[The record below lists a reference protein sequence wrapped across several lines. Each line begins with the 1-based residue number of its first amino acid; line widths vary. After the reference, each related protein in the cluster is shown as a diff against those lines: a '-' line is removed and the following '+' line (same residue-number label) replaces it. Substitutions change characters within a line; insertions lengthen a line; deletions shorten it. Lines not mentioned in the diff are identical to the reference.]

1 MAAPMTY
8 NHHHRYF
15 SDQNKL
21 HTTTTAATNLAF
33 EFNELDIWNVTSSPE
48 YHKTLAVSPISN
60 KSVPSKSNRREVRR
74 SAAMSLPVDVPDWSI
89 ILKQEL
95 RNNNNNNRT
104 YGSDDDDDEDDEFD
118 AVIPPHEYLA
128 RGRNASF
135 SVHEGIG
142 RTLKGRDLSR
152 VRNAVWKQ
160 IGFED

>member
-8 NHHHRYF
+8 NHHRYF

-21 HTTTTAATNLAF
+21 YTTTTATNLAF
-33 EFNELDIWNVTSSPE
+33 EFNEFDIWNVTSSPE

-60 KSVPSKSNRREVRR
+60 KSVPMNGNRREVRR

-95 RNNNNNNRT
+95 RNNNINNNRT
-104 YGSDDDDDEDDEFD
+104 YGSDEDDEFD
-118 AVIPPHEYLA
+118 DVIPPHEYLA

>member
-8 NHHHRYF
+8 NHHRYF
-15 SDQNKL
+15 SDQSKL
-21 HTTTTAATNLAF
+21 HATTTTSLAF
-33 EFNELDIWNVTSSPE
+33 EFDIWNVTSSPE
-48 YHKTLAVSPISN
+48 YHKTLPLSPISN
-60 KSVPSKSNRREVRR
+60 KSVPASNNRRRT
-74 SAAMSLPVDVPDWSI
+74 AAMSLPVDVPDC
-89 ILKQEL
+89 
-95 RNNNNNNRT
+95 NRT
-104 YGSDDDDDEDDEFD
+104 DGSDDDEEDEFD
-118 AVIPPHEYLA
+118 DVIPPHEYLA